1 MPLGGSDRPPS
12 VIDCGTPSGPAASP
26 QTLGLPPEVDPVAHQ
41 LGAAALD
48 LDGPAVR
55 RLLAD
60 HLACTPVEATW
71 ENGLRPV
78 LAAIGAGGRTW
89 PTASQWST

>member
-1 MPLGGSDRPPS
+1 ML
-12 VIDCGTPSGPAASP
+12 AASP

-60 HLACTPVEATW
+60 HLACTSVEATW
-71 ENGLRPV
+71 ENVLRPV

-89 PTASQWST
+89 PTASPWST